1 MAGDWGCRKS
11 FFHQCLMLKPRAIEN
26 LEVQLKMVEDGHEKL
41 LELKAQVDATDV
53 VTDEPFV

>member
-1 MAGDWGCRKS
+1 
-11 FFHQCLMLKPRAIEN
+11 MLKPRAIEN
-26 LEVQLKMVEDGHEKL
+26 LEVQLKMVEEGHEKL